1 MPAAQRLV
9 RITSRYTAA
18 IQSQMARAL
27 IRAIVGQFS
36 RRCGSAAPRALNIRW
51 QWNHP
56 CLDEREPGN
65 RRFAAR
71 ASPTVAALACRPPPH
86 HLERQKT
93 VRLGAATPPL
103 VVVDVHDEDRDRDG
117 PARRCD
123 LQSADEDGRHRR
135 PSRWS
140 GRTLVGR
147 PPVRGRRLDAAEVAV
162 RDQSRTLTTPH
173 RDIPLRSRFASSQV
187 GQRPRPSAGVAPAA
201 RRDTRGALGWSAIDV
216 PQEGPSDGPGGLMS
230 GGPCGIGGQR
240 PACPG
245 HPAERAL
252 EDLRREPEVD
262 GVRRKRRRQADRRRV
277 RVRGLAQ
284 RL

>member
-36 RRCGSAAPRALNIRW
+36 RRCGSAAPRDLNIRW

-173 RDIPLRSRFASSQV
+173 RDTFPSARASP
-187 GQRPRPSAGVAPAA
+187 RPRWGNGLDHRPVWRPRHGGILVRRLDGARSTCRKKA
-201 RRDTRGALGWSAIDV
+201 RRTARGG
-216 PQEGPSDGPGGLMS
+216 
-230 GGPCGIGGQR
+230 
-240 PACPG
+240 
-245 HPAERAL
+245 
-252 EDLRREPEVD
+252 
-262 GVRRKRRRQADRRRV
+262 
-277 RVRGLAQ
+277 
-284 RL
+284 